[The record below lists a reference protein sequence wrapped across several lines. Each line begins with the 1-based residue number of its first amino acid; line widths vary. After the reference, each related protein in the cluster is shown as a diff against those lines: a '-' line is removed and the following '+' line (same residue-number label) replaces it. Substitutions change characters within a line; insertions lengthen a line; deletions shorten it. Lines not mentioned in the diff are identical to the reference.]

1 MFLRAE
7 YAFFKTYVLFLINQ
21 PYVSL
26 KRTVRFI
33 TINRVFSTNNTV
45 IYMQMPVLLFVIM
58 HINTVFHC
66 FLALPSFI
74 HKKWKIVES
83 KKKRQYVN

>member
-1 MFLRAE
+1 M
-7 YAFFKTYVLFLINQ
+7 YVAFLINQ
-21 PYVSL
+21 PCVSL
-26 KRTVRFI
+26 KPTVRFI
-33 TINRVFSTNNTV
+33 RINRMFFANNTV
-45 IYMQMPVLLFVIM
+45 IYMQMTVLLFVIM